1 MPCYHSW
8 HSYHVGEKACL
19 GGCCCRTVICCG
31 LSKLCSTSTSVRIV
45 PQAVHPG
52 AFTQLAIKQQV
63 CIIVTTAL
71 SSMQVSDREYQAGK
85 ATTAD
90 RLKTAEQMIR
100 DGQGEHI
107 LFRDDD
113 PVGTPVCASR
123 FVSLAS
129 KHGDDDMFSS
139 DFTDQELKV
148 CNKQRSIDIAIPDG
162 AKANVSSTHAV
173 FALIDIY
180 HHVSFDL
187 AVRPRCGTFYL
198 SACFS
203 VDLLSDSLL
212 QPLRCRSL
220 HCEA

>member
-1 MPCYHSW
+1 M
-8 HSYHVGEKACL
+8 
-19 GGCCCRTVICCG
+19 
-31 LSKLCSTSTSVRIV
+31 
-45 PQAVHPG
+45 
-52 AFTQLAIKQQV
+52 
-63 CIIVTTAL
+63 CIIVTIAL

-100 DGQGEHI
+100 DGQGEDI

-113 PVGTPVCASR
+113 DTVGTPVCASR

-148 CNKQRSIDIAIPDG
+148 CNNQHSADVAIPTG

-173 FALIDIY
+173 FAIMDILQ
-180 HHVSFDL
+180 HVSFDL
-187 AVRPRCGTFYL
+187 AIGPRCCSFYL
-198 SACFS
+198 SPCLFS
-203 VDLLSDSLL
+203 RSCLETVNSL
-212 QPLRCRSL
+212 
-220 HCEA
+220 

>member
-1 MPCYHSW
+1 M
-8 HSYHVGEKACL
+8 
-19 GGCCCRTVICCG
+19 
-31 LSKLCSTSTSVRIV
+31 
-45 PQAVHPG
+45 
-52 AFTQLAIKQQV
+52 
-63 CIIVTTAL
+63 CITVTTAL

-148 CNKQRSIDIAIPDG
+148 CNKQRLVDKAIPNG
-162 AKANVSSTHAV
+162 AKGNVSSTHAV
-173 FALIDIY
+173 FAIMDI
-180 HHVSFDL
+180 HQHVSFDL
-187 AVRPRCGTFYL
+187 AIRPRCCSFCL
-198 SACFS
+198 SPCLFSRSCFA
-203 VDLLSDSLL
+203 L
-212 QPLRCRSL
+212 
-220 HCEA
+220 

>member
-1 MPCYHSW
+1 M
-8 HSYHVGEKACL
+8 
-19 GGCCCRTVICCG
+19 TI
-31 LSKLCSTSTSVRIV
+31 
-45 PQAVHPG
+45 
-52 AFTQLAIKQQV
+52 
-63 CIIVTTAL
+63 AL

-100 DGQGEHI
+100 DGQGEDI

-148 CNKQRSIDIAIPDG
+148 CNNQRSADIAITTVQKP
-162 AKANVSSTHAV
+162 VSALHTLCLQTWTYFNMS
-173 FALIDIY
+173 ALI
-180 HHVSFDL
+180 
-187 AVRPRCGTFYL
+187 
-198 SACFS
+198 
-203 VDLLSDSLL
+203 
-212 QPLRCRSL
+212 
-220 HCEA
+220 

>member
-1 MPCYHSW
+1 MYP
-8 HSYHVGEKACL
+8 A
-19 GGCCCRTVICCG
+19 
-31 LSKLCSTSTSVRIV
+31 
-45 PQAVHPG
+45 
-52 AFTQLAIKQQV
+52 AFTQLVIGQQV
-63 CIIVTTAL
+63 CIIMIIAL

-100 DGQGEHI
+100 DGQGEDI

-148 CNKQRSIDIAIPDG
+148 CNNQCSADIAITTG
-162 AKANVSSTHAV
+162 AKASVSSTHAV
-173 FALIDIY
+173 SANMDILQ
-180 HHVSFDL
+180 HVSFDL
-187 AVRPRCGTFYL
+187 AIRPRCCSFYL
-198 SACFS
+198 SPCLFS
-203 VDLLSDSLL
+203 RSCLETVNSL
-212 QPLRCRSL
+212 
-220 HCEA
+220 